1 MESRT
6 APEEYWHKAGELGYD
21 ATYYSSRDVG
31 QHISGRMRA
40 LAIDI
45 ARRLGINADAHVLD
59 LGCGDGAFANEVLSH
74 TYRAVDGFDL
84 SEAGIARARTN
95 ASRPNVRFEVCDIS
109 SLGFAGTT
117 HYDGAFLMGILHHV
131 KQATPSIVNKLRTI
145 VRKVV
150 VLEPNGDN
158 FIRKAL
164 EFTPSYRAAGEDSFR
179 TREVEAIFEQAGYRP
194 VMWRRVNLFP
204 NFTPGIL
211 FRSLRHLEPIVENSA
226 LWRALCTVNL
236 WGFDS
241 E

>member
-1 MESRT
+1 MEART

-31 QHISGRMRA
+31 QHISLRMRT

-45 ARRLGINADAHVLD
+45 ARRVGIDADAHVLD

-84 SEAGIARARTN
+84 SEAGIARARKN
-95 ASRPNVRFEVCDIS
+95 ASRSNVRFDVCDIS
-109 SLGFAGTT
+109 TLGFARDTN
-117 HYDGAFLMGILHHV
+117 YDGVFLMGILHHV
-131 KQATPSIVNKLRTI
+131 KQATPSIVTKLRTI
-145 VRKVV
+145 ARKVV

-164 EFTPSYRAAGEDSFR
+164 EFTPSYKAAGEDSFR
-179 TREVEAIFEQAGYRP
+179 TREVEAIFKRAGYQTI
-194 VMWRRVNLFP
+194 VWRRVNLFP

-211 FRSLRHLEPIVENSA
+211 FRSFRRLEPVIEQSVF
-226 LWRALCTVNL
+226 WRALCTVNL
-236 WGFDS
+236 WGFGVD
-241 E
+241 